1 VRKDYAVAGILGLI
15 YFLALFAGSILFMM
29 WIFKNLVTIG
39 VGLLTIAIP
48 IFLIIVSAV
57 LVKKYLMGG

>member
-1 VRKDYAVAGILGLI
+1 MRKDYAVAGILGLI

>member
-1 VRKDYAVAGILGLI
+1 VRKDYALVGVLALI

-39 VGLLTIAIP
+39 VGLMTIAVP

>member
-1 VRKDYAVAGILGLI
+1 MRKDYALVGVLALI

-39 VGLLTIAIP
+39 VGLMTIAVP

>member
-1 VRKDYAVAGILGLI
+1 MRKDYASVGVLALI

-39 VGLLTIAIP
+39 VGLMTIAVP